1 MTRREVM
8 TVERAPIKLE
18 QAMDVL
24 NRSRHGYLPVLNE
37 KDEVVY
43 LCSRRD
49 AVRARQYP
57 HSTLDSKGRL
67 ICAAATSTRVEDKER
82 VKALVAVGL
91 DVLVLDSSQGNTI
104 YQLSFLKW
112 VKKMFPKV

>member
-1 MTRREVM
+1 M

-49 AVRARQYP
+49 AVRAR
-57 HSTLDSKGRL
+57 
-67 ICAAATSTRVEDKER
+67 
-82 VKALVAVGL
+82 
-91 DVLVLDSSQGNTI
+91 
-104 YQLSFLKW
+104 
-112 VKKMFPKV
+112 